1 MLPTNNMKT
10 TNMQQ
15 LRWKV
20 GSTRMTTCQYKG
32 VQTPLGDFKVLKKQ
46 HPYVTS
52 PAVMQMA
59 PQTHVHRGELQQMSF
74 ENSGETGMRPTQD
87 TTSETA
93 GASFET
99 MDTASTSLLATDV
112 EAALDEMEEAV
123 EAVEAAGEAAM
134 GEIEAVLLESQA
146 LDDLCDGQELPEA
159 DLELSSPAIA
169 DLLDSVCMEDEEQQ
183 PATSWFGREF
193 DGSAAYDFFSAATS
207 AAFWTPIL
215 APAHPANYAHVA
227 REAVGATTAGTS
239 TSLDATPSPAAGG
252 QQVQPPPHE
261 AVTPDRKSKMRKR
274 VRKSRSKT
282 KASGPM
288 VFEWLQLVPTVT
300 ARQAHTAHERVA

>member
-1 MLPTNNMKT
+1 MQ

-20 GSTRMTTCQYKG
+20 GSTRMITSQYQG
-32 VQTPLGDFKVLKKQ
+32 VQTPLNEFKVLKKQ
-46 HPYVTS
+46 RAHFPF
-52 PAVMQMA
+52 PVMTKVA
-59 PQTHVHRGELQQMSF
+59 PHSHHVDKGKLQQMSF
-74 ENSGETGMRPTQD
+74 ENSGETEMRPTLD
-87 TTSETA
+87 STSEPA
-93 GASFET
+93 GASVE
-99 MDTASTSLLATDV
+99 MADTASTSPPLATDV
-112 EAALDEMEEAV
+112 EAALNEMEHAVEAV
-123 EAVEAAGEAAM
+123 EAVEAMEVAGE
-134 GEIEAVLLESQA
+134 GEMVEPEAILLESHA
-146 LDDLCDGQELPEA
+146 FDDLCDRQELPEEE
-159 DLELSSPAIA
+159 LEELSSPALA
-169 DLLDSVCMEDEEQQ
+169 ELFESACMGDIEQQ
-183 PATSWFGREF
+183 PSTSCFGLEI
-193 DGSAAYDFFSAATS
+193 DGSSALDFFSAATS
-207 AAFWTPIL
+207 AAFLTSIL

-288 VFEWLQLVPTVT
+288 VFEWLQLP
-300 ARQAHTAHERVA
+300 